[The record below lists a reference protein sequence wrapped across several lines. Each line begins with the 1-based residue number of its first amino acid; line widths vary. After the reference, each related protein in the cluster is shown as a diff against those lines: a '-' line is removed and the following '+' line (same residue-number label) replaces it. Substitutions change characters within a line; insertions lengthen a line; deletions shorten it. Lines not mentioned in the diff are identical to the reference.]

1 MTLFAEPL
9 SDFFI
14 KFKQWC
20 ENHSLR
26 QVDAA
31 ETLGI
36 TRSHLNKVLN
46 EKTAPSIK
54 LLEAMMNLMEN

>member
-20 ENHSLR
+20 ENHNLR

-46 EKTAPSIK
+46 EKTTPSIK
-54 LLEAMMNLMEN
+54 LLEAMMKLMEN